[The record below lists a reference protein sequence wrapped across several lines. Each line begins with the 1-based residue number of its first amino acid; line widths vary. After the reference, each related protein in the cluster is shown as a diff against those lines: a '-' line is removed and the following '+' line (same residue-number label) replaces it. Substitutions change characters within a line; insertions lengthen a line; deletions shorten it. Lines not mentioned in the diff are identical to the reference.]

1 MELEYKVII
10 ANHKE
15 KNELK
20 YCEFDFHL
28 SLSEDKEEGYLK
40 GKYESSYAVYI
51 KTDLEENK
59 LIEHE
64 VLRHMEPYIKP
75 YIKQGVLEFATN
87 AGIPGLTLP
96 YEFWKYAKN

>member
-28 SLSEDKEEGYLK
+28 SLSEDKEEGDLK

-51 KTDLEENK
+51 KTDLEEYK

-64 VLRHMEPYIKP
+64 VLKHMEP